1 MTKSQQLPPTRKPH
15 PDDWRPHAGPQTRF
29 LSLTCFEALYGGA
42 AGGGKSDALLVDA
55 LRGVGQGYGRNYQAL
70 LLRREFPELKK
81 SLIHRSHTLYPRLGA
96 KWNGTDHTWTFP
108 AGETV
113 IFGHA
118 QYELD
123 VHQYQGAEF
132 QFVGFDEVTHFTEYQ
147 YKYLISRLRS
157 SVGIPVRLRAATNP
171 GGPGHEWVFKR
182 FRFWLDPNEEH
193 PAKPGETVYY
203 LVDEKSHEE
212 QIVEKGT
219 LDDEGRPARGRTF
232 IPARIQDNPSL
243 MGTGYA
249 QSLLDLDPVTSEQLR
264 NGNWLIKPAAGLY
277 FKRGWFKFVDAAP
290 VAATRI
296 RYWDRASTEEPGNS
310 NTKNKDPDWTVGAKV
325 ALGQDRSIYIEHIHR
340 FRGNPGEVELA
351 IKSTAELDGKNVW
364 IGIEQDPGSAGK
376 FEASYY
382 VKELH
387 AWNVKAYPAT
397 KDKITRA
404 GPFSSQS
411 LAGNVHIV
419 RGPWNEQ
426 YVQELEGFPE
436 ASHDDQVDASSGG
449 FNALTDANLG
459 PTDWDYIEA
468 CNRAAPRRW

>member
-1 MTKSQQLPPTRKPH
+1 MMAKAQQLPPTRKPH

-55 LRGVGQGYGRNYQAL
+55 IRCVGKGYGRNYHAL
-70 LLRREFPELKK
+70 LLRREFPDLQM
-81 SLIHRSHTLYPRLGA
+81 SLILRSHTLYPRLGA
-96 KWNGTDHTWTFP
+96 RWKGDEKIWTFP
-108 AGETV
+108 DGEV
-113 IFGHA
+113 VRFGHA
-118 QYELD
+118 QHEYD

-132 QFVGFDEVTHFTEYQ
+132 QFVGFDEVTSFTEYQ
-147 YKYLISRLRS
+147 YTYLISRLRS
-157 SVGIPVRLRAATNP
+157 SYGVPVRLRAATNP

-182 FRFWLDPNEEH
+182 FRFWLDPNEPVRAMPSQPIYTIRDSSGVEH
-193 PAKPGETVYY
+193 V
-203 LVDEKSHEE
+203 
-212 QIVEKGT
+212 VEKGT
-219 LDDEGRPARGRTF
+219 VDSDGKQALGRTF
-232 IPARIQDNPSL
+232 VPARLEDNPSL
-243 MGTGYA
+243 SGTNYA
-249 QSLLDLDPVTSEQLR
+249 RGLLELDPVTREQLK
-264 NGNWLIKPAAGLY
+264 NGNWLIKPASGLY
-277 FKRGWFKFVDAAP
+277 FKRGWFKIVDASP
-290 VAATRI
+290 VEATRI
-296 RYWDRASTEEPGNS
+296 RYWDRASTEEPGSS
-310 NTKNKDPDWTVGAKV
+310 NAKNKDPDWTVGAKL
-325 ALGQDRSIYIEHIHR
+325 ALAPDRSVYVEHVHR
-340 FRGNPGEVELA
+340 FRGNPGEVERA
-351 IKSTAELDGKNVW
+351 IKMTAELDGKNVW

-382 VKELH
+382 VKELQ

-419 RGPWNEQ
+419 RGDWNDQ
-426 YVQELEGFPE
+426 YIQELEGFPE

-459 PTDWDYIEA
+459 PTDWDYIDA